1 MADRPRS
8 GGGSVMPAG
17 GGRPRCGFDIL
28 SSEPL
33 DNEGRRPVLSGG
45 ECLEAVDAKE
55 E

>member
-1 MADRPRS
+1 
-8 GGGSVMPAG
+8 MPAG

-33 DNEGRRPVLSGG
+33 EREGSRPVLVGG
-45 ECLEAVDAKE
+45 EYLEAGDAKE